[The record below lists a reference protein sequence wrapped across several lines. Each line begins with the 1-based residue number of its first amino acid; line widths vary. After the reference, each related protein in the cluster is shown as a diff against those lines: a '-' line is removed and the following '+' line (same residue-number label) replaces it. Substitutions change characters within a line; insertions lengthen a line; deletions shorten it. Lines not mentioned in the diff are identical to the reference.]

1 MKFQVDIFAKAQN
14 ETAWLLKVCKEPM
27 NHKLSFPSYP
37 KISGIVHMN
46 RDIAGIDSLYTVDGD
61 ILGFVL
67 ILISWFPKGFCGTIC
82 QTANHGRSAWSFYV
96 NNAG

>member
-1 MKFQVDIFAKAQN
+1 MKAFFAKTQKWDCMIN
-14 ETAWLLKVCKEPM
+14 KGLKRTNKPQ
-27 NHKLSFPSYP
+27 LSFLSYP

-46 RDIAGIDSLYTVDGD
+46 RYIAGIDAFYTVDGD
-61 ILGFVL
+61 VLSFVF
-67 ILISWFPKGFCGTIC
+67 ILISWLPKGFCGTIC